1 MPWELLH
8 VSFTGLLLVNLLFPE
23 TFQTVEASGMSI
35 FLLVLTKPL
44 SIKYPSSTFLGF
56 NKVILSLPLSSI
68 LYSLK
73 VKSSIAA
80 PFKEIDPT
88 TLPFSNWILLFSFKA
103 SVLESFAKFSFLSKL
118 GVSVLFSIFF
128 VQQNFAW

>member
-1 MPWELLH
+1 M
-8 VSFTGLLLVNLLFPE
+8 
-23 TFQTVEASGMSI
+23 
-35 FLLVLTKPL
+35 
-44 SIKYPSSTFLGF
+44 
-56 NKVILSLPLSSI
+56 
-68 LYSLK
+68 K

-88 TLPFSNWILLFSFKA
+88 TLPFSNWILSFSFKA

-128 VQQNFAW
+128 CSAKFCLIIAGSGWKKREYKIITAADSDIAAICF